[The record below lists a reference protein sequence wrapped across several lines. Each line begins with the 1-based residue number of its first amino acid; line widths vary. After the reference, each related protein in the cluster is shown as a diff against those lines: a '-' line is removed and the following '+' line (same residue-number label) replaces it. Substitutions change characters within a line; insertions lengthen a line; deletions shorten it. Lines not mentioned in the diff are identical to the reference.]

1 MALQTSSNGTSWAA
15 AAGWTVSPSYPYT
28 TTASGQTYTFSGPAI
43 DNVKGVRV
51 VGRLNITGNSSKR
64 ARIREIYAYGPP
76 APASNTNFAN
86 LGQGNRWYTMNAT
99 NADTTKLAATG
110 INDANTASDVDLST
124 VDEVSGKSEAA
135 GVIFSNT
142 QTVGT
147 VKFINGTFN
156 ITNGDVRGPWASSLV
171 VQYSLDGSVWQ
182 TATGWTLSPSYSYTN
197 TTAGVEYTFTGTP
210 IANVKGVRVA
220 GKTWTAAGQSKRAR
234 VREVKAF
241 ANQNAV
247 GYGAGKVWAAPVKQ
261 GAPSKL
267 CERYGIV
274 AANCKATTYIQF
286 GSQRVAMREQTDGNP
301 TGAVYWLHGDHLGS
315 ASLTTDATGG
325 KVAELRYKPW
335 GEVRW
340 SNGAMPTDRLFTGMT
355 TTSYGTISFPARE
368 YSPLL
373 GRFLSADSIVPR
385 PGDPQSLNR
394 FTYVSNSPLS
404 RVDPDGHCDG
414 QVGGASCIESHR
426 SPITSFD
433 DALRLAQ
440 SYGIGVNGIRS
451 QVSRGQL
458 KPVEGLT
465 NFSEMVDYYVSFL
478 PGNKQE
484 NYMRAMT
491 ILLIGVDPDISR
503 PSVFALTGRNN
514 PNQFFLGQNFLP
526 YKRPVDS
533 AFSEIG
539 DWNPA
544 YFDTTANQAYHF
556 WFYAAVAY
564 YEGEGFALAGNFSH
578 DGVAYPRSLIDWI
591 TGDYLIINN
600 ENGNPGISSP
610 DLYLGHEGVLFA
622 AAMRDTSGG
631 KPVVTNPSQ
640 WLKVTLSK

>member
-1 MALQTSSNGTSWAA
+1 M
-15 AAGWTVSPSYPYT
+15 
-28 TTASGQTYTFSGPAI
+28 
-43 DNVKGVRV
+43 
-51 VGRLNITGNSSKR
+51 GRLNITGNSSKR

-76 APASNTNFAN
+76 APASNSNFAN

-110 INDANTASDVDLST
+110 INDGNTASDVDLST

-197 TTAGVEYTFTGTP
+197 TTSGVEYTFTGTP

-220 GKTWTAAGQSKRAR
+220 GKMWTAAGQSKRAR
-234 VREVKAF
+234 VREVKVF

-261 GAPSKL
+261 GTPSKL

-315 ASLTTDATGG
+315 ASLTTDASGG

-340 SNGAMPTDRLFTGMT
+340 SNGAMPTDRRFNGMT

-394 FTYVSNSPLS
+394 YSFVSNNPLTRIDPS
-404 RVDPDGHCDG
+404 GHADCAAGDDACWQSEWGWKNRWHEARGQFWDGSGWNKRGNPRFGDVGAFIELLAEILPGSYEFGLTHQEGYLPDGNGYILDVTVT
-414 QVGGASCIESHR
+414 VGVQG
-426 SPITSFD
+426 
-433 DALRLAQ
+433 
-440 SYGIGVNGIRS
+440 
-451 QVSRGQL
+451 SRA
-458 KPVEGLT
+458 GLD
-465 NFSEMVDYYVSFL
+465 FSERRRKGYTKGIEIYGVKGAVNVGLGEISGEIQIIEISTSDGVLYGSVSLGAGMTLFEPSPGYYPFV
-478 PGNKQE
+478 G
-484 NYMRAMT
+484 AVAT
-491 ILLIGVDPDISR
+491 
-503 PSVFALTGRNN
+503 AA
-514 PNQFFLGQNFLP
+514 
-526 YKRPVDS
+526 RPVGS
-533 AFSEIG
+533 
-539 DWNPA
+539 
-544 YFDTTANQAYHF
+544 
-556 WFYAAVAY
+556 
-564 YEGEGFALAGNFSH
+564 GFLALNL
-578 DGVAYPRSLIDWI
+578 P
-591 TGDYLIINN
+591 T
-600 ENGNPGISSP
+600 
-610 DLYLGHEGVLFA
+610 
-622 AAMRDTSGG
+622 
-631 KPVVTNPSQ
+631 
-640 WLKVTLSK
+640 